1 MTPSS
6 ELRFSVSDLDLAVS
20 PGDDFYAYA
29 NGGWCRANPI
39 PEDYSRWGTFIALD
53 RRNREQLRELLEDAR
68 ATQGAPPG
76 SPTQLVGDW
85 YAAAMDEGSIE
96 QAGWTPLHALLEAI
110 GSYTDPSR
118 LWPLV
123 ARLQQSGTN
132 PFFELGVQQDAEDS
146 TRMIATVYQGGLG
159 LPERDYY
166 LDPDPF
172 YAEARE
178 AYVRYLA
185 SLLDLWQGGADP
197 VHLEQARDTL
207 AFERELARV
216 TMTPA
221 EQRDPRAVYH
231 PRTIQA
237 LVSEIPEIGWHG
249 LFGAHGLAREFP
261 VNLAQPAFFARLG
274 RLVAE
279 TDPGRVRRYLVL
291 HLLSD
296 FAPCLSSAWVETH
309 FAFTKALTGTERIQP
324 RWLRVGRAL
333 DSAIGFAL
341 GQLYV
346 ARYFPPSSRRRTQAI
361 FDEVRATFR
370 DRIRDLGWM
379 SEPTRARALEKLDRL
394 GTRIGYPDR
403 WRDYPGLVVDRDAY
417 VANVCR
423 AQAHALAYDLAKI
436 GQPVDPEEWFMTPQT
451 VNAYYHPAR
460 NEMVFPAGILQPP
473 FFDPDMP
480 EAYNYGAIGAVIGHE
495 MTHGFDDQGRK
506 YDASGN
512 LADWWLPEDERG
524 FGERIEALRIQLQN
538 ARFKEGLTLNPE
550 LLMGEFIADI
560 GGVSLAYEAMVRAG
574 IDPDGHSGPDGF
586 THRQLFF
593 LAFAHLWAG
602 DVRDDTLRL
611 MLASDPHPPATV
623 RVNETLR
630 NVKAFAGAFPM
641 PEGAPLYPRCPVD
654 PWGGT

>member
-1 MTPSS
+1 VTPLAD
-6 ELRFSVSDLDLAVS
+6 LRFSITDLNPTVS
-20 PGDDFYAYA
+20 PGDDFYEYA

-53 RRNREQLRELLEDAR
+53 RRNREQLRDLLEDAR
-68 ATQGAPPG
+68 ATTDAPAG

-85 YAAAMDEGSIE
+85 YAAAMDEEAIE
-96 QAGWTPLHALLEAI
+96 QAGWEPVRPLIDAI
-110 GSYTDPSR
+110 GSAFTPSS
-118 LWPLV
+118 LWSLV
-123 ARLQQSGTN
+123 AHLQKSGAN

-146 TRMIATVYQGGLG
+146 TKMIAVVYQGGLG

-172 YAEARE
+172 YEHARQ
-178 AYVRYLA
+178 AYVHYLA
-185 SLLDLWQGGADP
+185 ALLDLWQGTDAMHTD
-197 VHLEQARDTL
+197 EARDIL
-207 AFERELARV
+207 AFERELAQV

-221 EQRDPRAVYH
+221 EQRDPRAIYH
-231 PRTIQA
+231 PRTVQA
-237 LVSEIPEIGWHG
+237 LAAEIPEISWRD
-249 LFGAHGLAREFP
+249 LFESHGLAREFP

-279 TDPGRVRRYLVL
+279 TDPARIGRYLAL
-291 HLLSD
+291 QLLSG
-296 FAPCLSSAWVETH
+296 FAPYLSSAWVGAQ

-324 RWLRVGRAL
+324 RWLRIGRAL

-346 ARYFPPSSRRRTQAI
+346 ARYFPPASRERTQAI
-361 FDEVRATFR
+361 FEQVRGTFR
-370 DRIRDLGWM
+370 DRIRLLGWM
-379 SEPTRARALEKLDRL
+379 SEATRSRALEKLDRL

-403 WRDYPGLVVDRDAY
+403 WRDYSGLTIDRRSY

-423 AQAHALAYDLAKI
+423 AQAHALAYELAKI

-451 VNAYYHPAR
+451 VNAYYHPAK

-506 YDASGN
+506 YDADGN
-512 LADWWLPEDERG
+512 LADWWLPEDEKG
-524 FGERIEALRIQLQN
+524 FGERIEALRTQLGK

-560 GGVSLAYEAMVRAG
+560 GGVNLAYEAMLRAG
-574 IDPDGHSGPDGF
+574 IVPDRPSGHGGL

-630 NVKAFAGAFPM
+630 NVTAFADAFPM
-641 PEGAPLYPRCPVD
+641 SRDAPLYPTHPVD
-654 PWGGT
+654 LWGGD